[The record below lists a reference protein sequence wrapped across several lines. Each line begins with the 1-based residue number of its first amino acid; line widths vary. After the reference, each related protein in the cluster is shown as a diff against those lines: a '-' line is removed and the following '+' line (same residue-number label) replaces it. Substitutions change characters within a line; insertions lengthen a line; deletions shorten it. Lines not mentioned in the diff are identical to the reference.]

1 MREFVAVAK
10 TSDVPDP
17 GSKLIEV
24 DGQMLV
30 LIHAAGRFYA
40 MDDLCTHDAGP
51 LSGGIVRVSGSI
63 ACPRHGARFDLET
76 GAAMSMPATKA
87 TRVHEVKLD
96 GEDVHVKLSDT

>member
-1 MREFVAVAK
+1 MNQFVAVANA
-10 TSDVPDP
+10 TEVSDP
-17 GSKLIEV
+17 GSKLVEL

-40 MDDLCTHDAGP
+40 LDDLCTHDAGP
-51 LSGGIVRVSGSI
+51 LSGGIVRVSGTI

-87 TRVHEVKLD
+87 TRVHEVKVD
-96 GEDVHVKLSDT
+96 GEDVLVKLSNA